1 MTEPRSQTIA
11 VTGASGLVGRSVCR
25 ALTGAGHRVLRLVRR
40 KPTGDDEVL
49 CDAMAGR
56 IDTAA
61 LAAVDGIVHLAGE
74 NIAEGRWNAAKKQ
87 RIRSSRVDF
96 TRSLCEAIA
105 GLDSRT
111 RTLVSASAIGWYG
124 DRDELPLD
132 ETADPGEGFLPEVC
146 SAWEAATEPA
156 AAAGV
161 RVVNLRIGVVLS
173 PDGGALAKMLTPF
186 RLGGGGVIGS
196 GRQEMSWIAL
206 DDLVGVI
213 CHALD
218 CDELSGPVNAV
229 SPHPVTNREFT
240 KTLGR
245 VLRRPTILPMPAF
258 AARLAF
264 GEMADAL
271 LLSSSR
277 VVPARLQQTGYEYQY
292 PDLEPALRHLLGR

>member
-1 MTEPRSQTIA
+1 MSQTFA
-11 VTGASGLVGRSVCR
+11 VSGASGLVGRAVCTT
-25 ALTGAGHRVLRLVRR
+25 LKNAGHRVLRLVRR
-40 KPTGDDEVL
+40 EAVGDDEVL
-49 CDAMAGR
+49 CDAMKGR

-61 LAAVDGIVHLAGE
+61 LAGVDGIVHLAGE
-74 NIAEGRWNAAKKQ
+74 NIAEGRWNTAKKE

-96 TRSLCEAIA
+96 TRGLCEAIA
-105 GLDSRT
+105 GLDSRP
-111 RTLVSASAIGWYG
+111 RVLVSASAIGWYG

-132 ETADPGEGFLPEVC
+132 ETADPGDGFLPEVC
-146 SAWEAATEPA
+146 AAWEAATDPA

-186 RLGGGGVIGS
+186 RLGAGGVIGS

-206 DDLVGVI
+206 DDLIGVI
-213 CHALD
+213 RHGLD
-218 CDELSGPVNAV
+218 CDDLSGPVNAV

-245 VLRRPTILPMPAF
+245 VLRRPTIFPMPAF

-277 VVPARLQQTGYEYQY
+277 VIPARLQQSGYQYQY
-292 PDLEPALRHLLGR
+292 PELEPALRHLLGR